1 MTGGGL
7 YAAMSS
13 TLFLPHAM
21 PTASLEP
28 LIDLR
33 GAGTS
38 LTPQRAKLLHA
49 LDAHGSIS
57 AAARAVG
64 MSYKG
69 AWDAIAA
76 LNAFVGEPL
85 VSAETG
91 GSGGGG
97 ARLTETGRRVLAF
110 HQALTALQ
118 QRLLAGQG
126 EPASAGDLDQ
136 LLKRLGNL
144 MLRTSARNQYE
155 GTVQAIQRGAVNS
168 EVILDLDGGD
178 KLVAIITNRSVDDLG
193 LREGGSAIALV
204 KSSFVVLG
212 DPGVRTSARNALA
225 GTVLSCREG
234 AVNAEVELQLA
245 GGRRL
250 VATVTNE
257 SARELGIREGVPML
271 ALVKSSHVILAVAV

>member
-1 MTGGGL
+1 M
-7 YAAMSS
+7 
-13 TLFLPHAM
+13 
-21 PTASLEP
+21 LEP

-33 GAGTS
+33 GTGTS
-38 LTPQRAKLLHA
+38 LTPQRAKLLQA

-57 AAARAVG
+57 AAARVVG

-76 LNAFVGEPL
+76 LNTFVGESL
-85 VSAETG
+85 VVAETG

-97 ARLTETGRRVLAF
+97 ARLTEMGRRVLAF

-118 QRLLAGQG
+118 QRLLAGQDATG
-126 EPASAGDLDQ
+126 NLDQ
-136 LLKRLGNL
+136 LLERLGNL
-144 MLRTSARNQYE
+144 MLKTSARNQYE
-155 GTVQAIQRGAVNS
+155 GTVLAIQRGAVNS
-168 EVILDLDGGD
+168 EVILDLGGD
-178 KLVAIITNRSVDDLG
+178 RLTAIITNRSVDDLG

-212 DPGVRTSARNALA
+212 EPGVRTSARNALA

-234 AVNAEVELQLA
+234 AVNSEVELQLA

-257 SARELGIREGVPML
+257 SARQLEIREGAQIQ

>member
-1 MTGGGL
+1 MNP
-7 YAAMSS
+7 AA
-13 TLFLPHAM
+13 
-21 PTASLEP
+21 LEP

-38 LTPQRAKLLHA
+38 LSPQRAKLLHA
-49 LDAHGSIS
+49 LEAHGSIS

-126 EPASAGDLDQ
+126 GAGDLDQ
-136 LLKRLGNL
+136 LLKRLENL
-144 MLRTSARNQYE
+144 MLRTSARNQFE

-178 KLVAIITNRSVDDLG
+178 ALVAIITNRSVDDLG
-193 LREGGSAIALV
+193 LREGGSAIALI
-204 KSSFVVLG
+204 KSSFVVLAP
-212 DPGVRTSARNALA
+212 PGVRTSARNALS
-225 GTVLSCREG
+225 GTVVACREG
-234 AVNAEVELQLA
+234 AVNAEVELRLA

-257 SARELGIREGVPML
+257 SAKELGIRAGAPML

>member
-1 MTGGGL
+1 
-7 YAAMSS
+7 MSRMS
-13 TLFLPHAM
+13 GIDPSA
-21 PTASLEP
+21 LEP

-38 LTPQRAKLLHA
+38 LTPQRARLLQA
-49 LDAHGSIS
+49 LEVHGSIS

-76 LNAFVGEPL
+76 LNGFVGEPL

-97 ARLTETGRRVLAF
+97 ARLTGTGRRVLAF

-118 QRLLAGQG
+118 QRLLSGKDDADGG
-126 EPASAGDLDQ
+126 HDIDQ
-136 LLKRLGNL
+136 MLRRLGNL

-155 GTVQAIQRGAVNS
+155 GTVQTIRRGAVNS
-168 EVILDLDGGD
+168 EVELSLEGGD
-178 KLVAIITNRSVDDLG
+178 SLVAIITNHSVDELG
-193 LREGGSAIALV
+193 LKTGTSAIALI
-204 KSSFVVLG
+204 KASFVVLSA
-212 DPGVRTSARNALA
+212 PGVRTSARNALA
-225 GTVLSCREG
+225 GTVLACREG

-245 GGRRL
+245 ADKRL

-257 SARELGIREGVPML
+257 SVKELGIREGTPLV
-271 ALVKSSHVILAVAV
+271 ALIKASHVILAVAV

>member
-1 MTGGGL
+1 MNP
-7 YAAMSS
+7 AA
-13 TLFLPHAM
+13 
-21 PTASLEP
+21 LEP

-38 LTPQRAKLLHA
+38 LSPQRAKLLHA
-49 LDAHGSIS
+49 LEAHGSIS

-76 LNAFVGEPL
+76 LNTFVGEPL
-85 VSAETG
+85 VVAETG

-97 ARLTETGRRVLAF
+97 ARLTDMGRRVLAF

-118 QRLLAGQG
+118 QRVLSGSTDTG
-126 EPASAGDLDQ
+126 HGGDLDQ

-144 MLRTSARNQYE
+144 MLKTSARNQFE
-155 GTVQAIQRGAVNS
+155 GTVQTIQRGAVNS
-168 EVILDLDGGD
+168 EVILDLGGGD
-178 KLVAIITNRSVDDLG
+178 TLTAIITNRSVDDLG

-212 DPGVRTSARNALA
+212 EPGVRTSARNALA
-225 GTVLSCREG
+225 GTVLMCTEG
-234 AVNAEVELQLA
+234 AVNAEVELQLSH
-245 GGRRL
+245 GRRL

-257 SARELGIREGVPML
+257 SAKELDIREGVPML
-271 ALVKSSHVILAVAV
+271 ALVKASHVILAVAV

>member
-1 MTGGGL
+1 
-7 YAAMSS
+7 MS
-13 TLFLPHAM
+13 AV
-21 PTASLEP
+21 SLVP

-38 LTPQRAKLLHA
+38 LTPQRAGLLQA

-76 LNAFVGEPL
+76 LNGFVSEPL

-97 ARLTETGRRVLAF
+97 ARLTDMGRRVLAF

-118 QRLLAGQG
+118 RRMLAGQG
-126 EPASAGDLDQ
+126 EPASASDLDE

-168 EVILDLDGGD
+168 EVIIDLGGD
-178 KLVAIITNRSVDDLG
+178 DRLVAIITNRSVDDLG

-204 KSSFVVLG
+204 KSSFVTLG
-212 DPGVRTSARNALA
+212 VPGARTSARNALA

-234 AVNAEVELQLA
+234 AVNAEVELQLSC
-245 GGRRL
+245 GRRL

-257 SARELGIREGVPML
+257 SVKELGIREGASLL
-271 ALVKSSHVILAVAV
+271 ALVKASHVILAVAV

>member
-1 MTGGGL
+1 MV
-7 YAAMSS
+7 
-13 TLFLPHAM
+13 
-21 PTASLEP
+21 PTQLQP

-38 LTPQRAKLLHA
+38 LTPQRAQLLHA

-64 MSYKG
+64 MSYRG
-69 AWDAIAA
+69 AWDAVAA
-76 LNAFVGEPL
+76 LNDFVGEPL
-85 VSAETG
+85 VSAEAG

-97 ARLTETGRRVLAF
+97 ARLTDTGRRVLAF

-126 EPASAGDLDQ
+126 ESACSDDLDQ
-136 LLKRLGNL
+136 LLRRLGNL

-155 GTVQAIQRGAVNS
+155 GTVQTIQRGAVNS
-168 EVILDLDGGD
+168 EVILDLGGGD
-178 KLVAIITNRSVDDLG
+178 RLVAIVTNTSVDDLG

-212 DPGVRTSARNALA
+212 EPGVRTSARNALA
-225 GTVLSCREG
+225 GSVLSCREG

-245 GGRRL
+245 GGRRV
-250 VATVTNE
+250 VATITNE
-257 SARELGIREGVPML
+257 SARELDISEGVPML
-271 ALVKSSHVILAVAV
+271 ALIKSSHVILAVAV

>member
-1 MTGGGL
+1 MP
-7 YAAMSS
+7 AAGSYE
-13 TLFLPHAM
+13 
-21 PTASLEP
+21 LEP

-33 GAGTS
+33 GANTS

-49 LDAHGSIS
+49 LEAHGSIS

-76 LNAFVGEPL
+76 LNMLVGEPL
-85 VSAETG
+85 VSAEIG

-97 ARLTETGRRVLAF
+97 ARLTDMGRRVLTF
-110 HQALTALQ
+110 HQALTMLQ

-126 EPASAGDLDQ
+126 ESASTGDLDQ
-136 LLKRLGNL
+136 ILKRLGNL
-144 MLRTSARNQYE
+144 MLKTSARNQFE
-155 GTVQAIQRGAVNS
+155 GTVHAIRRGAVNS
-168 EVILDLDGGD
+168 EVVLDLDGGD
-178 KLVAIITNRSVDDLG
+178 RLTAIITNHSVDDLG
-193 LREGGSAIALV
+193 LREGGSATALV

-212 DPGVRTSARNALA
+212 EPGVRTSARNALH
-225 GTVLSCREG
+225 GIVLSCREG
-234 AVNAEVELQLA
+234 AVNAEVEMQLV

-257 SARELGIREGVPML
+257 SVKTLDIRAGIPLV

>member
-1 MTGGGL
+1 MQARGEGVAC
-7 YAAMSS
+7 AA
-13 TLFLPHAM
+13 TLSPSPIAM
-21 PTASLEP
+21 ADVLEP

-38 LTPQRAKLLHA
+38 LTPQRARLLQA
-49 LDAHGSIS
+49 LEAHGSIS
-57 AAARAVG
+57 AAARVIG

-69 AWDAIAA
+69 AWDAVAA
-76 LNAFVGEPL
+76 LNGFVGEPL
-85 VSAETG
+85 VVAETG

-97 ARLTETGRRVLAF
+97 ARLTEMGRRVLAF

-126 EPASAGDLDQ
+126 EAPGAGDLDQ

-144 MLRTSARNQYE
+144 MLRTSARNQFE

-168 EVILDLDGGD
+168 EVILDLGGGD
-178 KLVAIITNRSVDDLG
+178 RLTAVITNRSVDDLG

-212 DPGVRTSARNALA
+212 EPGVRTSARNALS

>member
-1 MTGGGL
+1 ML
-7 YAAMSS
+7 Q
-13 TLFLPHAM
+13 
-21 PTASLEP
+21 P

-38 LTPQRAKLLHA
+38 LTPQRARLLQA

-69 AWDAIAA
+69 AWDAISA
-76 LNAFVGEPL
+76 LNEFAGEPL
-85 VSAETG
+85 VTAEAG

-97 ARLTETGRRVLAF
+97 ARLTDMGRRVLAF
-110 HQALTALQ
+110 HDALTALQ
-118 QRLLAGQG
+118 NRLLSGHG
-126 EPASAGDLDQ
+126 GTGRVENIDDL
-136 LLKRLGNL
+136 LRRLGNL
-144 MLRTSARNQYE
+144 MLRTSARNQFE

-168 EVILDLDGGD
+168 EVVLDLDGGD
-178 KLVAIITNRSVDDLG
+178 QLVAIITNRSVDDLG

-212 DPGVRTSARNALA
+212 EPGVRTSARNALA

-257 SARELGIREGVPML
+257 SAKELGIREGVPML

>member
-1 MTGGGL
+1 MLVRMT
-7 YAAMSS
+7 AA
-13 TLFLPHAM
+13 A
-21 PTASLEP
+21 LEP

-38 LTPQRAKLLHA
+38 LTPQRARLLQA
-49 LDAHGSIS
+49 LEAHGSIS

-76 LNAFVGEPL
+76 LNRFVGEPL
-85 VSAETG
+85 VNAETG

-97 ARLTETGRRVLAF
+97 ARLTAMGRRVLAF

-118 QRLLAGQG
+118 QRLLAG
-126 EPASAGDLDQ
+126 ADDAGDLDQ
-136 LLKRLGNL
+136 LLDRLGNL
-144 MLRTSARNQYE
+144 MLRTSARNQFE
-155 GTVQAIQRGAVNS
+155 GTIHALQRGAVNS

-178 KLVAIITNRSVDDLG
+178 RLTAIITNASVDTLG
-193 LREGGSAIALV
+193 LRTGGSAIALV
-204 KSSFVVLG
+204 KSSFVVLAA
-212 DPGVRTSARNALA
+212 PGVRTSARNALA

-245 GGRRL
+245 GGRKL

-257 SARELGIREGVPML
+257 SVKELGIREGVQML

>member
-1 MTGGGL
+1 MAE
-7 YAAMSS
+7 AA
-13 TLFLPHAM
+13 L
-21 PTASLEP
+21 LEP

-38 LTPQRAKLLHA
+38 LTPQRAKLLQA

-57 AAARAVG
+57 AAARTVG

-76 LNAFVGEPL
+76 LNQFVGEPL

-97 ARLTETGRRVLAF
+97 ARLTEMGRRVLAF
-110 HQALTALQ
+110 HQALTGLQ
-118 QRLLAGQG
+118 QRLLSNAGDG
-126 EPASAGDLDQ
+126 RGTGDLDQ

-144 MLRTSARNQYE
+144 MLKTSARNQYV

-168 EVILDLDGGD
+168 EVVLALDGGD
-178 KLVAIITNRSVDDLG
+178 TLVAIITNASVETLG
-193 LREGGSAIALV
+193 LRIGGSAVALI
-204 KSSFVVLG
+204 KSSFVVLAA
-212 DPGVRTSARNALA
+212 PGMRTSARNALA
-225 GTVLSCREG
+225 GSVLACVEG
-234 AVNAEVELQLA
+234 AVNAEVELALA
-245 GGRRL
+245 GGQRL

-257 SARELGIREGVPML
+257 SVKELGIHAGAPL
-271 ALVKSSHVILAVAV
+271 QALIKSSHVILAVAV

>member
-1 MTGGGL
+1 MMRT
-7 YAAMSS
+7 
-13 TLFLPHAM
+13 TQ
-21 PTASLEP
+21 LEP

-38 LTPQRAKLLHA
+38 LTPQRAKLLQA
-49 LDAHGSIS
+49 LDTHGSIS

-76 LNAFVGEPL
+76 LNTFVGEPL

-97 ARLTETGRRVLAF
+97 ARLTDMGRRVLAF

-118 QRLLAGQG
+118 QRVLSGSADAGH
-126 EPASAGDLDQ
+126 SGDLDH
-136 LLKRLGNL
+136 LLKQLGNL
-144 MLRTSARNQYE
+144 MLKTSARNQFE
-155 GTVQAIQRGAVNS
+155 GTVKTIQRGAVNS
-168 EVILDLDGGD
+168 EVVLDLGGGD
-178 KLVAIITNRSVDDLG
+178 HITAIITNRSVDDLG
-193 LREGGSAIALV
+193 LREGSSAIALV

-212 DPGVRTSARNALA
+212 EPGVRTSARNALA
-225 GTVLSCREG
+225 GTVLSCTEG

-245 GGRRL
+245 GGRRI

-257 SARELGIREGVPML
+257 SAKELAICEGAPML